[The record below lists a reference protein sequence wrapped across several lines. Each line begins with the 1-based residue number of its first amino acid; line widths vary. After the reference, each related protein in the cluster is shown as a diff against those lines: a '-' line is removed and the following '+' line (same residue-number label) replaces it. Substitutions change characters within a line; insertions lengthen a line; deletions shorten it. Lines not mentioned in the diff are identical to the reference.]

1 MTEPARPATDPRT
14 SWTVQPPR
22 LLWALI
28 ALAGAWIVLT
38 GLHEL
43 QNIAAPLL
51 LVVNLVI
58 VAHPIQA
65 RLTRRGYPRIVGA
78 SVLGLLVFAILAVF
92 VFSLVWS
99 VLQLVDV
106 LPDYQGRFQAI
117 YASIVQTLEQFGV
130 TESQIRD
137 QLQGISPSSIAG
149 FVTSALSQVTGAVTA
164 FAVIVTIVFVM
175 LIDSLSLPER
185 ITALVRTKPQ
195 VAESLGSFV
204 GGVRRYWVVSS
215 VFGLIVAV
223 LDVILLLIL
232 DVPLAGVW
240 GVLAFLT
247 NFIPNIGFVI
257 GVIPP
262 ALMALLAQD
271 GTTALLVVVFYS
283 GINFVIQS
291 IIQPKFNGEA
301 VGVTATVSLL
311 SLLLWTWV
319 LGPLGALLALPAT
332 LLAKSLLIDADPQ
345 VRWLNAFIAS
355 APSNAELAVT
365 TEALEDEVVE
375 EVMSDAGEEE
385 APDVPATPR
394 HPGLQPTDSPPP
406 NRQ

>member
-1 MTEPARPATDPRT
+1 
-14 SWTVQPPR
+14 
-22 LLWALI
+22 
-28 ALAGAWIVLT
+28 
-38 GLHEL
+38 
-43 QNIAAPLL
+43 
-51 LVVNLVI
+51 
-58 VAHPIQA
+58 
-65 RLTRRGYPRIVGA
+65 
-78 SVLGLLVFAILAVF
+78 
-92 VFSLVWS
+92 
-99 VLQLVDV
+99 
-106 LPDYQGRFQAI
+106 
-117 YASIVQTLEQFGV
+117 
-130 TESQIRD
+130 
-137 QLQGISPSSIAG
+137 
-149 FVTSALSQVTGAVTA
+149 
-164 FAVIVTIVFVM
+164 VIVTIVFVM

-385 APDVPATPR
+385 APDVPATPP
-394 HPGLQPTDSPPP
+394 HPGLQPTDSPRP